1 MLHRLEKI
9 TKDLKTTR
17 IGGKL
22 GIGGHGRLT
31 KEMTIRFKQ
40 YYRQAISKNKTDLD
54 EMIRAV
60 WS

>member
-31 KEMTIRFKQ
+31 K
-40 YYRQAISKNKTDLD
+40 
-54 EMIRAV
+54 
-60 WS
+60 